1 MNHVLIL
8 GVNKVGK
15 TISIH
20 ELIASEPNYI
30 RVMVIRDMWN
40 ISVIHSPAR
49 KHVYP
54 LPTIDYSKM
63 SIFTLLDKKC
73 TIKDSFGILYSFTL
87 LNIEF

>member
-30 RVMVIRDMWN
+30 RVMVIRDM
-40 ISVIHSPAR
+40 
-49 KHVYP
+49 
-54 LPTIDYSKM
+54 
-63 SIFTLLDKKC
+63 
-73 TIKDSFGILYSFTL
+73 
-87 LNIEF
+87 